1 MCSQPDRKSRGN
13 TCEACCPFF
22 LPQRQ
27 TQVLELAAQGLTATG
42 IARQLIITPRT
53 VRKHLTT
60 ARESFNASNTT
71 QAVVIAYAL
80 GLIRL

>member
-27 TQVLELAAQGLTATG
+27 AQVLELAARGLTADG
-42 IARQLIITPRT
+42 IARCLIITPRT
-53 VRKHLTT
+53 VRKHLES
-60 ARESFNASNTT
+60 ARQSFNAANTT

-80 GLIRL
+80 GLIQL